1 MGEQI
6 LVRVS
11 HRVVRLR
18 AGSWAKVK
26 SGEQGEGLGQGKVSQ
41 VRVGVRVRVRRRVML
56 RVRVRVNLGNGLD
69 RAERDG
75 GRVDEACGIGA
86 TG

>member
-11 HRVVRLR
+11 YRFVR

-26 SGEQGEGLGQGKVSQ
+26 SGEQGEGL
-41 VRVGVRVRVRRRVML
+41 VRARLVRVRVRVRVRLRMML

>member
-11 HRVVRLR
+11 YRVVR

-26 SGEQGEGLGQGKVSQ
+26 SGEQGEGL
-41 VRVGVRVRVRRRVML
+41 VRARLVRLRVRVRARVRVRLRVML
-56 RVRVRVNLGNGLD
+56 RVRVNLGNGLD

>member
-1 MGEQI
+1 M
-6 LVRVS
+6 
-11 HRVVRLR
+11 
-18 AGSWAKVK
+18 
-26 SGEQGEGLGQGKVSQ
+26 GQGKVSQ

>member
-11 HRVVRLR
+11 HRVVR

-26 SGEQGEGLGQGKVSQ
+26 SGEQGEGL
-41 VRVGVRVRVRRRVML
+41 VRARLVRVRVRVRVRLRMML

>member
-1 MGEQI
+1 M
-6 LVRVS
+6 S
-11 HRVVRLR
+11 
-18 AGSWAKVK
+18 
-26 SGEQGEGLGQGKVSQ
+26 
-41 VRVGVRVRVRRRVML
+41 RVRVRLRVML
-56 RVRVRVNLGNGLD
+56 RVRVRVNLGNGLH

>member
-26 SGEQGEGLGQGKVSQ
+26 SGEQGEGLGQGTVSQ
-41 VRVGVRVRVRRRVML
+41 VRVGVRVGVRLRVML
-56 RVRVRVNLGNGLD
+56 RVRVRVN
-69 RAERDG
+69 
-75 GRVDEACGIGA
+75 
-86 TG
+86 

>member
-11 HRVVRLR
+11 HRVVR

-26 SGEQGEGLGQGKVSQ
+26 SGEQGEGL
-41 VRVGVRVRVRRRVML
+41 VRARLVRVRVRVRVRLRVML
-56 RVRVRVNLGNGLD
+56 RVRVNLGNGLD

>member
-11 HRVVRLR
+11 HRVVR

-26 SGEQGEGLGQGKVSQ
+26 SGEQGEGL
-41 VRVGVRVRVRRRVML
+41 VRARLVRLRVRVRVRVRVRLRVML

>member
-11 HRVVRLR
+11 YRVVR

-26 SGEQGEGLGQGKVSQ
+26 SGEQGEGLGQDTVSQ
-41 VRVGVRVRVRRRVML
+41 VRVGVRVGVRLRVML
-56 RVRVRVNLGNGLD
+56 RVRVRV
-69 RAERDG
+69 
-75 GRVDEACGIGA
+75 
-86 TG
+86 